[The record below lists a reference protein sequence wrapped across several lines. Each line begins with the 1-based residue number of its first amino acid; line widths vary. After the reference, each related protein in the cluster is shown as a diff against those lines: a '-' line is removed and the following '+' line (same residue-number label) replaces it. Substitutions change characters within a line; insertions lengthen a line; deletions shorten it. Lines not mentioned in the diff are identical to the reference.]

1 MLPSCCALC
10 GSPLPL
16 LSTVPICDACWTEFP
31 VDDEPVCSRCGDVL
45 RPLDS
50 ASSTCRPCRLA
61 PPPFVRAVSY
71 GPYQGRMRDAI
82 HALKYEGLMPAACRL
97 GRMLGRA
104 IGELAAEAPSGMLV
118 TPVPLHRSKL
128 ALRRFNQARLLAGHA
143 LAGLRKTHPGWRLVL
158 ASSTVVRQRATDSQA
173 GLTPRQ
179 RRKNVRGAFVVP
191 DPQAVTGRN
200 VLVIDDIMTTGATAR
215 SVAQVL
221 LRAGAS
227 NVWIATLARAR
238 RAFGDC
244 GGVNPIYSH
253 RDSQKA
259 TGTGL
264 AGHEPFPGRQTETDQ
279 PSF

>member
-1 MLPSCCALC
+1 
-10 GSPLPL
+10 
-16 LSTVPICDACWTEFP
+16 
-31 VDDEPVCSRCGDVL
+31 
-45 RPLDS
+45 
-50 ASSTCRPCRLA
+50 
-61 PPPFVRAVSY
+61 
-71 GPYQGRMRDAI
+71 MRDAI

-238 RAFGDC
+238 RAFVGSGD
-244 GGVNPIYSH
+244 GARVHSDRSSSLGMLGPVHSH
-253 RDSQKA
+253 RDLPKA
-259 TGTGL
+259 GRTGL
-264 AGHEPFPGRQTETDQ
+264 AGYEPFPGHQTETNQ